1 MGKVDTI
8 VARENNMRKETLSFG
23 LIVGTRGVFSSEL
36 ARIGRAELIDQVT
49 RFGHEAVVLPPE
61 ATPTGAVETIA
72 DAKKCAALFNQHRD
86 RIDGIIIS
94 LPNFGDELGIINT
107 LQWAKLGVPVLVQ
120 ACDDDLDKLDTQHRR
135 DSFCGKLSVCNN
147 LVQCGIPFTDTT
159 THTVAINSPAFVADL
174 EQFACVC
181 RVVNGL
187 RRARIGAIGARPG
200 AFQTMRASEKLLQA
214 SGITV
219 VPVDLSEILVAASKV
234 DMAGAR
240 ARQKLAEMKAYGRV
254 PAGIANLDTKFERNV
269 RLFVAIEDWMNAH
282 EIDGAGIQC
291 WTSIQQNY
299 GCAACLTMS
308 MMSEILRPC
317 ACEVDVMGVTAMYA
331 LALASGKAAA
341 LVDWNNNYGTD
352 RERCVAQHCSN
363 YPKSFIGKSVE
374 VSTLDV
380 LGTAL
385 GEENCFGAVKGKA
398 EPGPMTFL
406 RFSTD
411 DRHGRIRG
419 YAGQGEFTEDPF
431 NMSGGIAVC
440 RIARMQQ
447 LFKYIC
453 KNGFEHH
460 CAMVRSHC
468 ADIIREAVTTY
479 LGWDLYVHE

>member
-1 MGKVDTI
+1 
-8 VARENNMRKETLSFG
+8 MRKDKLTFG

-36 ARIGRAELIDQVT
+36 ARIGREELIAQVT
-49 RFGHEAVVLPPE
+49 KLGHQAVVLPPE
-61 ATPTGAVETIA
+61 ATPTGVVETIA

-86 RIDGIIIS
+86 RIDGMIIS

-107 LQWAKLGVPVLVQ
+107 LQWTKLGVPVLVQ

-147 LVQCGIPFTDTT
+147 LVQYGIPFTDTV
-159 THTVAINSPAFVADL
+159 THTVTINSPAFVDDL
-174 EQFACVC
+174 EKFAGVC

-187 RRARIGAIGARPG
+187 RGARIGAIGARPG

-219 VPVDLSEILVAASKV
+219 VPVDLSEIIAAAAKV
-234 DMAGAR
+234 DVAGSR
-240 ARQKLAEMKAYGRV
+240 AKQKLAEMKAYGKT
-254 PAGIANLDTKFERNV
+254 PTGISNIDAKFERNV
-269 RLFVAIEDWMNAH
+269 RLFVAIEDWMNAN
-282 EIDGAGIQC
+282 EIDAAGVQC

-308 MMSEILRPC
+308 MMSDSLRPC
-317 ACEVDVMGVTAMYA
+317 ACEVDIAGVTAMYA
-331 LALASGKAAA
+331 LVLASGKAAA

-352 RERCVAQHCSN
+352 RDKCVAQHCSN

-385 GEENCFGAVKGKA
+385 GAENCFGAVKGKA
-398 EPGPMTFL
+398 EPGSMTYL
-406 RFSTD
+406 RISTD
-411 DRHGRIRG
+411 DRNGRIRG
-419 YAGQGEFTEDPF
+419 YLGQGEFTSDPF

-440 RIARMQQ
+440 RIEGLQR
-447 LFKYIC
+447 LFKHIC
-453 KNGFEHH
+453 KQGFEHH
-460 CAMVRSHC
+460 CAMVRTHC
-468 ADIIREAVTTY
+468 AEVVQEAVTTY

>member
-1 MGKVDTI
+1 
-8 VARENNMRKETLSFG
+8 MRKDKLTFG

-36 ARIGRAELIDQVT
+36 ARIGREELIAQVHKL
-49 RFGHEAVVLPPE
+49 GHRAVVLPAE

-86 RIDGIIIS
+86 WIDGVIIS

-147 LVQCGIPFTDTT
+147 LVQYGIPFTDTA
-159 THTVAINSPAFVADL
+159 THTVAINSPAFVRDL
-174 EQFACVC
+174 EQFAGVC

-187 RRARIGAIGARPG
+187 CSARIGAIGTRPG
-200 AFQTMRASEKLLQA
+200 AFQTMRASEKLLQV

-219 VPVDLSEILVAASKV
+219 LPVDLSEIIAAATKV
-234 DMAGAR
+234 DVAGSR
-240 ARQKLAEMKAYGRV
+240 AKRKLSEMKAYGKT
-254 PAGIANLDTKFERNV
+254 PAGISNLDAKFERNV
-269 RLFVAIEDWMNAH
+269 RLFLAMEDWMNTN
-282 EIDGAGIQC
+282 EIDAAGVQC

-308 MMSEILRPC
+308 MMSDSLRPC
-317 ACEVDVMGVTAMYA
+317 ACEVDIAGVTAMYA
-331 LALASGKAAA
+331 LVLASGKAAA
-341 LVDWNNNYGTD
+341 MVDWNNNYGTD
-352 RERCVAQHCSN
+352 RDKCVAQHCSN

-385 GEENCFGAVKGKA
+385 GAENCFGAVKGKA
-398 EPGPMTFL
+398 EPGPMTYL
-406 RFSTD
+406 RISTD
-411 DRHGRIRG
+411 DRNGRIHG
-419 YAGQGEFTEDPF
+419 YLGQGEFTSDPF
-431 NMSGGIAVC
+431 NMSGGIAVS
-440 RIARMQQ
+440 RIEGLQR
-447 LFKYIC
+447 LFKHIC
-453 KNGFEHH
+453 KQGFEHH
-460 CAMVRSHC
+460 CAMVRTHC
-468 ADIIREAVTTY
+468 SEVVKEAVTTY